1 MNDFKFITNIFHV
14 QTKKNGHKTDKNI
27 FNIFYLLVIIV
38 FINTDG
44 SKPNY
49 WNNFIFG
56 PFGDFKLINY
66 FNKFDI

>member
-1 MNDFKFITNIFHV
+1 MKKIKIFKYISFISN
-14 QTKKNGHKTDKNI
+14 NR
-27 FNIFYLLVIIV
+27 

-56 PFGDFKLINY
+56 PFGDFKLIKY

>member
-1 MNDFKFITNIFHV
+1 MFR
-14 QTKKNGHKTDKNI
+14 QKTDIKHIKISKYISFISN
-27 FNIFYLLVIIV
+27 NR

-66 FNKFDI
+66 FYKFNI

>member
-1 MNDFKFITNIFHV
+1 MNDFKVIRNIFHV
-14 QTKKNGHKTDKNI
+14 QKKKKRVKQIKI
-27 FNIFYLLVIIV
+27 FKYISFISNNR